1 MLCVRGEAGGER
13 DAEPGDNHRQD
24 PRGEDTQGK
33 FGQCFL
39 GSLKP
44 GGKGGCSTPLGFSKP
59 VSLWRRILSTVVVV
73 GLIAGCRLNLSCCQ
87 SISQLELV
95 GTGMM

>member
-1 MLCVRGEAGGER
+1 MFPWNFKTWGEGGVFKTWGGGG
-13 DAEPGDNHRQD
+13 P
-24 PRGEDTQGK
+24 
-33 FGQCFL
+33 
-39 GSLKP
+39 KP
-44 GGKGGCSTPLGFSKP
+44 LGKGGGEVTPLGFSKP
-59 VSLWRRILSTVVVV
+59 VSLWGRILSTVVVV

>member
-44 GGKGGCSTPLGFSKP
+44 GGKGGCSKP
-59 VSLWRRILSTVVVV
+59 WGGGVQNRWGRGGGNTSRVFKACKFMAS
-73 GLIAGCRLNLSCCQ
+73 NS
-87 SISQLELV
+87 
-95 GTGMM
+95 